1 MGLFYLLNRHIYKN
15 LSNGDI
21 LKICVDRE
29 GILGGKR
36 RGEIRTTKRLYI
48 YIYILYIFV
57 SFFFLNAYIFRAG
70 PMKFGALGKTLK
82 LGLIF

>member
-1 MGLFYLLNRHIYKN
+1 MGLFHLFNRHIYKN

-48 YIYILYIFV
+48 YL
-57 SFFFLNAYIFRAG
+57 
-70 PMKFGALGKTLK
+70 
-82 LGLIF
+82 